1 MPAALAASTTFA
13 RAVSSSLLSVGWATA
28 FSCTVEST
36 ITRASS
42 FFAMSLRVMATSMVR
57 ASNSSTP
64 SSPKALR
71 KRPSWVGSHGHWC
84 SKYSLPEK
92 YCQVGVSPQRWITSS
107 SLSLNACLR
116 YSSATSNRV
125 GSRGRPALEMPPP
138 ATALTGPNKSRPSI
152 FLPALTCRAQRWA
165 KEASISCHGIRLA
178 RTASGWRKSIIWSRR
193 LRKKSSVMALLSK
206 TPRKHPPLNMSLGVL
221 TIGIHPR
228 SPAFMRASEVLQG
241 GLVTHHG
248 ILLDLDPQ
256 GVEEDHRVHRL
267 QGTRLPGGDLGH
279 HGLGHAADELGRDL
293 GAIGFEQKALDLAH
307 RHAARV
313 QGDDVLVETREAPLV
328 FGNQQRLE
336 AAVTVTRHLDAQRAS
351 ACEHRLGALAV
362 ALVGPRLGLGRPR
375 GIAQVVAQLSAHGAP
390 NQGLFEG
397 PGSRIDGL
405 GAHGA
410 R

>member
-138 ATALTGPNKSRPSI
+138 ATAQTGPNKSRPSI

-165 KEASISCHGIRLA
+165 QGSLDLLPWHPVGQDRQWMAQIDHLVQAVAEKIIGHGVA
-178 RTASGWRKSIIWSRR
+178 FKNSQ
-193 LRKKSSVMALLSK
+193 K
-206 TPRKHPPLNMSLGVL
+206 TPSIEYVFGSSDHRHSPQIACIHAGFRGFAGWTCYAPRHPP
-221 TIGIHPR
+221 
-228 SPAFMRASEVLQG
+228 
-241 GLVTHHG
+241 
-248 ILLDLDPQ
+248 
-256 GVEEDHRVHRL
+256 
-267 QGTRLPGGDLGH
+267 
-279 HGLGHAADELGRDL
+279 
-293 GAIGFEQKALDLAH
+293 
-307 RHAARV
+307 
-313 QGDDVLVETREAPLV
+313 
-328 FGNQQRLE
+328 
-336 AAVTVTRHLDAQRAS
+336 
-351 ACEHRLGALAV
+351 
-362 ALVGPRLGLGRPR
+362 
-375 GIAQVVAQLSAHGAP
+375 
-390 NQGLFEG
+390 
-397 PGSRIDGL
+397 
-405 GAHGA
+405 
-410 R
+410 